1 MGTKDGLMGRLLGNA
16 EKFSEKQVAETLD
29 LLVSHGLQRGA
40 SDIHIEPHDRFVLV
54 RYRIDGSLRG
64 VHKLPRAAL
73 ELLMTEL
80 KTRAALRA
88 QDVVLPQEGH
98 YDVATDDGRQV
109 TANVSTMPVYGGEK
123 AVLHLSVQAGKPRE
137 LEVAGF
143 WGDGLKVIQSV
154 LATPHGL
161 VVVAGPRHNGVGST
175 LFSLL
180 DLLNSPMVSI
190 ATVEGHPKHRLPGTS
205 QTYLSASGMNYH
217 AGLQAA
223 LKQDPNIIML
233 SDLPDSGTAEL
244 AIHAATTGH
253 LVIVGIHAEGALAAA
268 LRVRVAG
275 IEPFLLATGLRATIG
290 QRLVRRLCTQ
300 CRERRLI
307 TAEEQHLLKDAFG
320 VATSAAHKR
329 LHQLEAQA
337 AAGGMGDPKQ
347 LNTSTTQVSH
357 LWRKSTEGCHVC
369 DHTGYNGQI
378 ALVEVLA
385 NTENV
390 QKGILDRGVAS
401 VPALQKLAVKDGFV
415 PMALDGLVKALRG
428 QIDIQEVLHAA
439 HVRVY

>member
-1 MGTKDGLMGRLLGNA
+1 MA
-16 EKFSEKQVAETLD
+16 
-29 LLVSHGLQRGA
+29 
-40 SDIHIEPHDRFVLV
+40 
-54 RYRIDGSLRG
+54 
-64 VHKLPRAAL
+64 
-73 ELLMTEL
+73 EL

-88 QDVVLPQEGH
+88 HDAILPQEGH

-109 TANVSTMPVYGGEK
+109 TVNVATMPVFGGEK
-123 AVLHLSVQAGKPRE
+123 AVLHLSLQAGKPRE
-137 LEVAGF
+137 LETAGF
-143 WGDGLKVIQSV
+143 WGDGLKTLQSI

-161 VVVAGPRHNGVGST
+161 VVVSGPRHNGVGST

-190 ATVEGHPKHRLPGTS
+190 ATVEGQPKHRLPGTS

-233 SDLPDSGTAEL
+233 SDLPDAHTAEL

-253 LVIVGIHAEGALAAA
+253 LVLVGIHAEGAIAAA
-268 LRVRVAG
+268 LRMRVAG

-290 QRLVRRLCTQ
+290 QRLVRRLCTN
-300 CRERRLI
+300 CRERHLI

-320 VATSAAHKR
+320 VNTAAAHKK
-329 LHQLEAQA
+329 LHALEAQA
-337 AAGGMGDPKQ
+337 AAGGMGDPKH
-347 LNTSTTQVSH
+347 LNTSGTHVSH
-357 LWRKSTEGCHVC
+357 LWRKSTEGCHAC

-390 QKGILDRGVAS
+390 QKGILDRDVTS

-428 QIDIQEVLHAA
+428 QTDIREVLHAA
-439 HVRVY
+439 HARVY

>member
-137 LEVAGF
+137 LE
-143 WGDGLKVIQSV
+143 
-154 LATPHGL
+154 
-161 VVVAGPRHNGVGST
+161 VAGPRHNGVGST

>member
-1 MGTKDGLMGRLLGNA
+1 MGTKDGLMGRFLGNA
-16 EKFSEKQVAETLD
+16 EKFTEKQVAETLD

-54 RYRIDGSLRG
+54 RYRIDGTLRG
-64 VHKLPRAAL
+64 VHKLPHGAL
-73 ELLMTEL
+73 EMVMTEL
-80 KTRAALRA
+80 KNRAALRMHDA
-88 QDVVLPQEGH
+88 NLPQEGH
-98 YDVATDDGRQV
+98 YDLMTDGRQATV
-109 TANVSTMPVYGGEK
+109 NVATMPVYGGEK
-123 AVLHLSVQAGKPRE
+123 AVLHLSLQASKPRE

-143 WGDGLKVIQSV
+143 WGDGLKTLQSV

-161 VVVAGPRHNGVGST
+161 VTVAGPRHNGVAST

-190 ATVEGHPKHRLPGTS
+190 ATVESHAKHRLQGVS
-205 QTYLSASGMNYH
+205 QTYLSASGMNFH

-233 SDLPDSGTAEL
+233 SDLPDAATAEL

-253 LVIVGIHAEGALAAA
+253 LVLVGIHAEGAIAAA
-268 LRVRVAG
+268 LRMRVAG
-275 IEPFLLATGLRATIG
+275 IEPFLLATGLRVTVG
-290 QRLVRRLCTQ
+290 QRLVRRLCAA
-300 CRERRLI
+300 CRERRPV
-307 TAEEQHLLKDAFG
+307 TAEEQHILKHSFG
-320 VATSAAHKR
+320 VSTTATHKR
-329 LHQLEAQA
+329 LHELEAQA

-347 LNTSTTQVSH
+347 LNTSGTSVSH

-390 QKGILDRGVAS
+390 QKGILDRDIAS
-401 VPALQKLAVKDGFV
+401 VPAMQKLAIKDDFI

-428 QIDIQEVLHAA
+428 QTDIQEVLQAA
-439 HVRVY
+439 HVRT